1 MQTQKSTIPDTASLP
16 NAPARGECPS
26 QLEVSV
32 RVGCSDFFSSNGN
45 RNAELPQMQLRR
57 QVCQPPARA
66 VAERFFKFPAATVLS
81 MRAEREV
88 WPLSVGIRVRRRR
101 RVESA
106 H

>member
-1 MQTQKSTIPDTASLP
+1 
-16 NAPARGECPS
+16 
-26 QLEVSV
+26 
-32 RVGCSDFFSSNGN
+32 
-45 RNAELPQMQLRR
+45 MQLRR